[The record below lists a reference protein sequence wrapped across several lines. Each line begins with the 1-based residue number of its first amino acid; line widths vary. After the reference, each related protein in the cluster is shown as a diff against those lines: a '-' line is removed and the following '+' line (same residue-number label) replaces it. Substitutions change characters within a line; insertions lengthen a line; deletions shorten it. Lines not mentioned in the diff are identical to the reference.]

1 MQGCIISMLLLLA
14 SIACTLLPVSGYL
27 RDGETTLMAG
37 ASPASI
43 LATAMTPTSKL
54 IHQVPA
60 VGPTENPPIQELVVA
75 FPTLSI
81 TSTTTVEPTI
91 LAPVTTPTSNSL
103 EDAFVARVEPAAI
116 VPPPPIVNPAV
127 NPVPPVPAPTPTS
140 SGSSMTTSTSASH
153 AMTSFSNV
161 PFVTVQWVETFIGG
175 TYSTWWPHT
184 ISIDFKP
191 QRSAAPAPGRG
202 EIGMGTLTGKT
213 GQTQTVVEVVAAA
226 ATQDSGWTKGI
237 AAMAGVG
244 IMGIL

>member
-54 IHQVPA
+54 
-60 VGPTENPPIQELVVA
+60 
-75 FPTLSI
+75 
-81 TSTTTVEPTI
+81 
-91 LAPVTTPTSNSL
+91 
-103 EDAFVARVEPAAI
+103 
-116 VPPPPIVNPAV
+116 
-127 NPVPPVPAPTPTS
+127 
-140 SGSSMTTSTSASH
+140 
-153 AMTSFSNV
+153 NV

>member
-1 MQGCIISMLLLLA
+1 
-14 SIACTLLPVSGYL
+14 
-27 RDGETTLMAG
+27 MAG

-54 IHQVPA
+54 YNSGIHQVPA

-237 AAMAGVG
+237 AAMVGVG